1 LDLQPILKYRSNILA
16 LGYVELILDNILKDT
31 STSSPEK
38 IREDFIKLAS
48 TLSSE
53 AVFGNNISL
62 PLIKFTG
69 SKIERLRFKGNY
81 KLEVPTKIDKLKLG
95 KLRINLI
102 QEDGYMTVNLF
113 LFNGI
118 ISDDDI
124 PKPTYVNYLMDSS
137 SGSKFSFKIEGQ
149 KVVEK
154 I

>member
-1 LDLQPILKYRSNILA
+1 MLA
-16 LGYVELILDNILKDT
+16 LGYVELILNNVLKDT
-31 STSSPEK
+31 STSSPDE
-38 IREDFIKLAS
+38 IRANFIKLAT

-53 AVFGNNISL
+53 AVFGNNVSL

-69 SKIERLRFKGNY
+69 SKIEKLKFKANY
-81 KLEVPTKIDKLKLG
+81 KLEVPTKIDDLKLG
-95 KLRINLI
+95 KLRINLLTD
-102 QEDGYMTVNLF
+102 DGYLTVNLF

-124 PKPTYVNYLMDSS
+124 PKPTYVNYAMDSS
-137 SGSKFSFKIEGQ
+137 SGSKFSFKVEGQ